1 MMANNRTANKLSKI
15 GMSLESHCICG
26 RLQRGSA
33 EDGLVQVWFRFI
45 TSIFIISSMSVLGIS
60 GSIPDPILDPSS
72 SIKGLFHIVQ
82 GSFRVRSRSRNYLT
96 GKVITDI

>member
-26 RLQRGSA
+26 RLQRGPA
-33 EDGLVQVWFRFI
+33 EDGLVQVWFGFV

-60 GSIPDPILDPSS
+60 GSFPPPICLSD
-72 SIKGLFHIVQ
+72 GGVN
-82 GSFRVRSRSRNYLT
+82 VRFFGFFKIQKRT
-96 GKVITDI
+96 